1 MRKIPLPNFLGLGA
15 QRCGTT
21 WIYECLREHPDVFMS
36 QRKEINFF
44 SDIYSNNYYKGISW
58 YSNFFIYSNEEKI
71 KGEITPEYLLDD
83 KAPIRIERNLG
94 QIKFLVVV
102 RNPVQRAFSAYKKGL
117 REGDWNCS
125 FDNFIKG
132 SISKTVMEYID
143 GSPYTIVL
151 SKNTGGE
158 P

>member
-1 MRKIPLPNFLGLGA
+1 MYSCPKEKRLTFLVIFI
-15 QRCGTT
+15 RIT
-21 WIYECLREHPDVFMS
+21 I
-36 QRKEINFF
+36 I
-44 SDIYSNNYYKGISW
+44 KGISW

-83 KAPIRIERNLG
+83 KEPIRIERNLG